1 MSFFCIRIGCL
12 SLSYTVHFVTH
23 KYTIFMYFLLK
34 VSPLMRRRPKLG
46 IGIIL
51 SLGDN
56 EEISRLKLLININI
70 YNNTY
75 DPFTA

>member
-56 EEISRLKLLININI
+56 EEMSRLN
-70 YNNTY
+70 Y
-75 DPFTA
+75 